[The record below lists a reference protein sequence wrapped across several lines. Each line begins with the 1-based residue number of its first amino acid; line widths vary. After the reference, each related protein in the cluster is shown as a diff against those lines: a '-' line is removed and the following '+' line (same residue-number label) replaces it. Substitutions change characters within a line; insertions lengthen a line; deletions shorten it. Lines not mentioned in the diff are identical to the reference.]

1 MSDLVLTAKA
11 QKNSSNLFLGTF
23 TFKKVDDQNYEVID
37 GQQRIT
43 TLVLLSIALKVL
55 LMERS
60 DQNPDSH
67 ISQQIIPAINNH
79 FIFVQ
84 DHQGNVVGSKLSAAN
99 IIREYLKEICLDLDF
114 DMKNYPTSERKGAGD
129 ARKIKRYI
137 KHFYDELNKEDT
149 SDLKN
154 IWGAIQ
160 GCELL
165 ITEVDTDEEAFNLF
179 EVLNARGK
187 KLETGD
193 LLKNHIF
200 RELYDTKDFEK
211 YADKWDDEIV
221 SNLKNPSELVLMLR
235 HYYFTKNGF
244 VTKQELYRKIKSLIQ
259 DRGMSMDD
267 FVLEISD
274 YSDWHKEISSGSR
287 TDFKDGLFG
296 HFLNNKY
303 KRNDYDDHADRLYG
317 SLGALKMFNFKP
329 VFPLIFSYFKRIQ
342 YFIKNDI
349 YKKEKNNDKLFKNA
363 EILLEKLEIYH
374 FINYK
379 IGSKKISFIEKVFSE
394 YAKIFSSCDD
404 MSSLIAAKN
413 ALIEKLNKDL
423 DARSDFKLNF
433 QSLRYKRDR
442 DTKDLI
448 RYIFHKFNISR
459 TNKGRN
465 TDSPIFDYDKS
476 QQISIEHWAPLTT
489 PSNADYAKIHETVS
503 DEALNSIGNLAV
515 LLHTENA
522 SLGNKTPKEKS
533 DITRD
538 NLKQKK
544 ITLHSFVIE
553 FLDTYEDD
561 FIAWDEEKIN
571 SRTENLAA
579 EAYDEVWN
587 F

>member
-1 MSDLVLTAKA
+1 MIGYNTTIGSFMQGKSFVVPRYQRNYDWRGESIEDLMSDLVLSAKA

-55 LMERS
+55 LTERS
-60 DQNPDSH
+60 DLNHDSH

-84 DHQGNVVGSKLSAAN
+84 DNQGNVVGSKLSAAN
-99 IIREYLKEICLDLDF
+99 IIREYLKEICLNLDF
-114 DMKNYPTSERKGAGD
+114 DMKNYPKSGQKGAGD

-287 TDFKDGLFG
+287 TDFKDELFG

-349 YKKEKNNDKLFKNA
+349 YKKEKNFLSCRA
-363 EILLEKLEIYH
+363 AWP
-374 FINYK
+374 
-379 IGSKKISFIEKVFSE
+379 GSVF
-394 YAKIFSSCDD
+394 
-404 MSSLIAAKN
+404 
-413 ALIEKLNKDL
+413 
-423 DARSDFKLNF
+423 
-433 QSLRYKRDR
+433 
-442 DTKDLI
+442 
-448 RYIFHKFNISR
+448 
-459 TNKGRN
+459 
-465 TDSPIFDYDKS
+465 
-476 QQISIEHWAPLTT
+476 
-489 PSNADYAKIHETVS
+489 
-503 DEALNSIGNLAV
+503 
-515 LLHTENA
+515 
-522 SLGNKTPKEKS
+522 
-533 DITRD
+533 
-538 NLKQKK
+538 
-544 ITLHSFVIE
+544 
-553 FLDTYEDD
+553 
-561 FIAWDEEKIN
+561 
-571 SRTENLAA
+571 
-579 EAYDEVWN
+579 
-587 F
+587 